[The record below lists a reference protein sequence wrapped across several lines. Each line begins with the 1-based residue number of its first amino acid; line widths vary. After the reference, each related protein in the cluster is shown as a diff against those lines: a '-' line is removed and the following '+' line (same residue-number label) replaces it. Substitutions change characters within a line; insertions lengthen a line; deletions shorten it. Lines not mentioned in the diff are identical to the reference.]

1 MIASYVR
8 EFKKKKKLLKML
20 LCFWLWNNG
29 GKKTTLY
36 PLNTLNAEHC
46 SYCSSHTPLQ
56 HIEIQSVTDLVCPVM
71 VAQGSSERSI
81 KNL

>member
-1 MIASYVR
+1 
-8 EFKKKKKLLKML
+8 ML

-29 GKKTTLY
+29 KNNNSL
-36 PLNTLNAEHC
+36 LNTLNAEHC

-71 VAQGSSERSI
+71 VAQGFSEWSI